1 MNTVLI
7 FFLILSLVNIM
18 STVGDINTCHKACED
33 AHSDR
38 QTPNDENTKKQPFI
52 PEGPVAV
59 FVRLMGLF
67 GLMFMCMA

>member
-1 MNTVLI
+1 
-7 FFLILSLVNIM
+7 M

-33 AHSDR
+33 AYSDH
-38 QTPNDENTKKQPFI
+38 QYPKDSCNNENTKKQPFI